1 MLQSKLLIA
10 LGIIVLLLAVLYFL
24 GRKSVHHEILIDA
37 SPEKV
42 WTVLLDTDSYDD
54 WNPVMKLLEGDVKEG
69 NRVKYRFTQDAGNS
83 SEIPSTVKKIIPHQL
98 LNQGGGMP
106 GVVTFDHKY
115 ILESADQGTKLTI
128 HEDYAGIYVNF
139 WDPTPVGEA
148 YGRLCEAIKARVEA
162 L

>member
-37 SPEKV
+37 RPEQV
-42 WTVLLDTDSYDD
+42 WTVLLNTDTYDD
-54 WNPVMKLLEGDVKEG
+54 WNPVMKVLEGEVKEG
-69 NRVKYRFTQDAGNS
+69 NRVKYRFTQDEENS
-83 SEIPSTVKKIIPHQL
+83 SEIPSTVKKIIPNQL

-106 GVVTFDHKY
+106 IVLTFDHKY
-115 ILESADQGTKLTI
+115 ILEDTDQGTKLTI
-128 HEDYAGIYVNF
+128 HEDYVGIYVNF
-139 WDPTPVGEA
+139 WNPAPVGEA
-148 YGRLCEAIKARVEA
+148 YGRLCAAIKERVEG